1 MKITAIKSFPVWA
14 GGRNLF
20 VLKIE
25 SDDGSYGYGEAG
37 LSGRELAV
45 RGAIDHFRRF
55 LIGQDPRRIGALW
68 QLIYRSQYFEGGRV
82 LTAALSAIDIA
93 LHDLVA
99 RSMGVP
105 VYQLL
110 GGKQRDR
117 VPCFVTASTRPGP
130 GIIEEVE
137 GLIAAGWPCI
147 RTAWGYPSVDDPTEG
162 ADTGDM
168 VFEPR
173 ASIAATAEWLVKL
186 RAAVG
191 RRAALGIDYHHR
203 LSVGEA
209 ASFCQAMPTGTLD
222 FLEEPIRDESP
233 EAYEAL
239 QRMTPVPMAIGEE
252 FASKWQFLPYV
263 ERGIPAYAR
272 LDICNVGGFTEA
284 MKVVGWCEAHYI
296 DLMPHNP
303 LGPISTAANIHLAAA
318 TPLYAWLEERSPEP
332 GFHFDAELFPVQPVL
347 EGVFHRV
354 PDTPGLGVEF
364 NEDAPAVK
372 QAFEFWENPHL
383 RRRDGSHTNW

>member
-1 MKITAIKSFPVWA
+1 M
-14 GGRNLF
+14 
-20 VLKIE
+20 
-25 SDDGSYGYGEAG
+25 
-37 LSGRELAV
+37 
-45 RGAIDHFRRF
+45 
-55 LIGQDPRRIGALW
+55 
-68 QLIYRSQYFEGGRV
+68 
-82 LTAALSAIDIA
+82 
-93 LHDLVA
+93 
-99 RSMGVP
+99 
-105 VYQLL
+105 
-110 GGKQRDR
+110 
-117 VPCFVTASTRPGP
+117 
-130 GIIEEVE
+130 
-137 GLIAAGWPCI
+137 
-147 RTAWGYPSVDDPTEG
+147 
-162 ADTGDM
+162 
-168 VFEPR
+168 FEPR
-173 ASIAATAEWLVKL
+173 ASIGTTAEWLVKL

-233 EAYEAL
+233 EAYQAL

-332 GFHFDAELFPVQPVL
+332 GFHFDPELFPVQPML

-354 PDTPGLGVEF
+354 PDTPGLGRGVQRGSARGAEGVRVLG
-364 NEDAPAVK
+364 EPAPAPARRLAHQLVTPVPRPAMSRYGE
-372 QAFEFWENPHL
+372 QAVAPSPVDRMMADVAAEVRPTPLF
-383 RRRDGSHTNW
+383 RSS